1 MQITPQWAKAL
12 ENRVLNMEVLWRQIL
27 RADRSTNVN
36 TDFKLHLEA
45 PWTAS
50 PVLGGLFC
58 WWGHKLWQGDLLQ
71 FLLKETWV
79 QMGDEEGWPG
89 PHWGQ

>member
-12 ENRVLNMEVLWRQIL
+12 ENIVLNMETIWRQIL
-27 RADRSTNVN
+27 RADRSADVN

-50 PVLGGLFC
+50 PVLGVCSAGGVTSCGGVTYYSFC
-58 WWGHKLWQGDLLQ
+58 
-71 FLLKETWV
+71 
-79 QMGDEEGWPG
+79 
-89 PHWGQ
+89 